1 VALCAAEVTV
11 QLFERFFP
19 RSDVRKAFWEIDKLE
34 QSLPDSVFP
43 HLGFAAIKGE
53 LRQSFIEKP
62 DRLSW
67 AIKNGQKIEHI
78 VLILAR
84 NIALDQL
91 ASGEHM
97 IFGTHKTMTG
107 DGLVWLF
114 NFLTSRFEQEGIE
127 TPEQAKEAK
136 AGLRELIN
144 ERFGP

>member
-1 VALCAAEVTV
+1 V
-11 QLFERFFP
+11 QLFERLFP
-19 RSDVRKAFWEIDKLE
+19 RSDVRKAFREIDKLE
-34 QSLPDSVFP
+34 QSLPGYEPSLPDSEFL
-43 HLGFAAIKGE
+43 HFGFAAIKGE
-53 LRQSFIEKP
+53 LRQRLIEKP

-67 AIKNGQKIEHI
+67 ALNHGQKIEHI

-97 IFGTHKTMTG
+97 TFGTMKTMTG
-107 DGLVWLF
+107 DGLVSLF
-114 NFLTSRFEQEGIE
+114 DFLSSRFEQEGIE

-136 AGLRELIN
+136 TGLRELIN